1 MEFEHTV
8 QQLREEVAVLQAKL
22 QQAEEKILQLEEEND
37 LLALENDLLRTK
49 VNTQQLDKESKDST
63 VGHESVK
70 QEPLEMIAAG
80 NNDYA
85 KRATHTLANACGG
98 KNMIC
103 VAYFLS
109 PDCEELPDM
118 IVCGGVDGVITGYDL
133 QMGVKMFS
141 VRASA
146 PLLCMASA
154 GANVACGT
162 MDGSLA
168 VLHFAD
174 LSATTPLVTTYTHHS
189 KYVVCVSM
197 TQDAKTLITASYD
210 KYVHIYKLN
219 SMGAYEK
226 QQSVLFETTPESA
239 LVYVPSHTPSPAEH
253 TPVLIVGLRDVPYLV
268 YVNTHTLEKAS
279 VSLNVNTWD
288 THVSFTPLYLALS
301 PCQKYICVCTDKNLH
316 IVYKLHTNHRVC
328 VLGAH
333 TSGDYS
339 KPVCVWHHTSKYI
352 YCNSEGDSAVYV
364 YDLCTQRV
372 SLKLHGHGNVVRG
385 LAAHPFKASL
395 ASASYDKSVIVWGE

>member
-22 QQAEEKILQLEEEND
+22 QQAEEKIQQLEEEND

-63 VGHESVK
+63 AVNESVK
-70 QEPLEMIAAG
+70 QVPLEMIAAG

-85 KRATHTLANACGG
+85 KRAIHTLANACGG

-154 GANVACGT
+154 GAYVACGT

-189 KYVVCVSM
+189 
-197 TQDAKTLITASYD
+197 
-210 KYVHIYKLN
+210 N
-219 SMGAYEK
+219 
-226 QQSVLFETTPESA
+226 
-239 LVYVPSHTPSPAEH
+239 
-253 TPVLIVGLRDVPYLV
+253 
-268 YVNTHTLEKAS
+268 
-279 VSLNVNTWD
+279 
-288 THVSFTPLYLALS
+288 
-301 PCQKYICVCTDKNLH
+301 
-316 IVYKLHTNHRVC
+316 
-328 VLGAH
+328 
-333 TSGDYS
+333 